1 MKREQITELFPN
13 ATKEQ
18 IDKIMSLN
26 GADIN
31 SAKGELDT
39 LKNQLSTAQGEL
51 DKLKKASQGEPDKL
65 KEAAAAIKALQTE
78 LAGMKQA
85 ETLRAMREKIST
97 EKKIPASLLTG
108 ETEDACNA
116 QADAI
121 LAFAKT
127 GAAGYPNLPDGGEHH
142 TPNQQATR
150 DKFAEW
156 AKDNL

>member
-1 MKREQITELFPN
+1 MKREQITEIFPE

-18 IDKIMSLN
+18 IDKLMGIN

-31 SAKGELDT
+31 GAKGDLDGLKSQLTAAQTEL
-39 LKNQLSTAQGEL
+39 Q
-51 DKLKKASQGEPDKL
+51 KL
-65 KEAAAAIKALQTE
+65 KENADGPKDALKEASAAIKALQTE
-78 LAGMKQA
+78 LDGMKKA
-85 ETLRAMREKIST
+85 EALRTMREKVSA

-108 ETEDACNA
+108 EDEDACNA

-127 GAAGYPNLPDGGEHH
+127 APGYPHLPDGGEPGGAPK
-142 TPNQQATR
+142 TSTR
-150 DKFAEW
+150 EKFADW

>member
-1 MKREQITELFPN
+1 MKREQITELFPD

-18 IDKIMSLN
+18 IDKLMALN
-26 GADIN
+26 GTDIN

-39 LKNQLSTAQGEL
+39 LKGQLTTAQGEL
-51 DKLKKASQGEPDKL
+51 EKLKKSTQGEPDKL
-65 KEAAAAIKALQTE
+65 KEAADAIAALQTE

-85 ETLRAMREKIST
+85 ETLRVMREKVSAD
-97 EKKIPASLLTG
+97 KNIPMSLLTG
-108 ETEDACNA
+108 ETEEACNA

-127 GAAGYPNLPDGGEHH
+127 GAAGYPKLKDAGE
-142 TPNQQATR
+142 PNNPGPTATR
-150 DKFAEW
+150 DKFADW

>member
-127 GAAGYPNLPDGGEHH
+127 GASGYPKLKDAGEHSVSS
-142 TPNQQATR
+142 TAATR

>member
-1 MKREQITELFPN
+1 MKREQITEIFPE

-18 IDKIMSLN
+18 LDRLMGLN

-31 SAKGELDT
+31 SAKGELDSM
-39 LKNQLSTAQGEL
+39 KGQLAAAQGEL
-51 DKLKKASQGEPDKL
+51 QKLKDAAAGPQDKL
-65 KEAAAAIKALQTE
+65 KETQAALQALQTE
-78 LAGMKQA
+78 LAGMKAA
-85 ETLRAMREKIST
+85 ESIRAVREKVST

-108 ETEDACNA
+108 EDEDACNA

-127 GAAGYPNLPDGGEHH
+127 AGYPQLRDGGE
-142 TPNQQATR
+142 PGNLPKPSTR

>member
-39 LKNQLSTAQGEL
+39 LKGQLSTAQGEL
-51 DKLKKASQGEPDKL
+51 EKLKKASQEEPDKL
-65 KEAAAAIKALQTE
+65 KEAADAIKALQTE

-108 ETEDACNA
+108 ETEEACNA

-127 GAAGYPNLPDGGEHH
+127 GAAGYPNLRDGGEHGDPP
-142 TPNQQATR
+142 TTATR

-156 AKDNL
+156 AKENL